1 MEKRK
6 IKNLIDLSKHYY
18 REKNFPYIK
27 QILNSVVEIDPNCL
41 EANEILAQVYEDE
54 GKYLIACQFLEKA
67 ISNRKAT
74 IKTFYRLGAL
84 RLTLEDFQAAKNT
97 YLEALEKF
105 GESFEVLH
113 DLGVA
118 TASLGDN
125 DQAINYFKKALL
137 IKKDSPELFFN
148 IGKIYDELGS
158 HREAMSYYDKA
169 IEIDSTFSIAL
180 HNKGALLR
188 DSHEYDEALLYFD
201 EAIKINPRDF
211 DSICS
216 KSIIYLLIGEFEKGW
231 NAYEYRWRQL
241 PPGSYRYPLI
251 DVLNNLNDIN
261 NKDILVWYEQGLGDT
276 IQFSRYIL
284 DLISLGANVTFEV
297 QDSLASL
304 FQNNFNCKIQI
315 STQRYQYFDYQ
326 IPLLSLPKLLGTNIN
341 NIPHSAGYL
350 KANLDDVDKWKRQ
363 LNLSNLKLNIAIAIS
378 GNPNHKNN
386 HNRSI
391 GIEFFDQLCDIAN
404 IYILQKDL
412 SSRSLAF
419 ISTKD
424 YFFSLGDLV
433 YDFRDSASIIEAMD
447 LVISV
452 DTSLIHLAGAMG
464 KKAFLLLPYAP
475 EWRWLLERSDSPWYK
490 SVKIFRQLKEGEWTR
505 VIEDMR
511 SELNTLFSLKN
522 KI

>member
-1 MEKRK
+1 MEKKK
-6 IKNLIDLSKHYY
+6 IKNLIDLSNYY
-18 REKNFPYIK
+18 YSKKNFSYVK

-41 EANEILAQVYEDE
+41 EVNEILAQVYENE
-54 GKYLIACQFLEKA
+54 GNYLIACQFLEKA
-67 ISNRKAT
+67 IRNRKAT
-74 IKTFYRLGAL
+74 IKTFYRLGTL
-84 RLTLEDFQAAKNT
+84 QLTLKDFRAAKNT
-97 YLEALEKF
+97 FLEALEKF
-105 GESFEVLH
+105 GESFELLH
-113 DLGVA
+113 DLGMA

-158 HREAMSYYDKA
+158 HREAMSFYDRA
-169 IEIDSTFSIAL
+169 IEIDPTFSIAL

-188 DSHEYDEALLYFD
+188 DFHEYEKALLYFD
-201 EAIKINPRDF
+201 EAVKINSRDF

-216 KSIIYLLIGEFEKGW
+216 KSTIYLLIGEFEKGW
-231 NAYEYRWRQL
+231 NAYEYRWRQM
-241 PPGSYRYPLI
+241 PPESYRYPSI
-251 DVLNNLNDIN
+251 DVLNNLKNIN

-304 FQNNFNCKIQI
+304 FQNNFNCKIQTSI
-315 STQRYQYFDYQ
+315 QNNQYFDYQ
-326 IPLLSLPKLLGTNIN
+326 IPLLSLPKLFGTNIN
-341 NIPHSAGYL
+341 NIPHSEPYL
-350 KANLDDVDKWKRQ
+350 KANLDDVSKWKRQ

-386 HNRSI
+386 QNRSI
-391 GIEFFDQLCDIAN
+391 GIDFFDQLGEIAN

-412 SSRSLAF
+412 GSENIAV
-419 ISTKD
+419 ISAKD
-424 YFFSLGDLV
+424 HFFSLGDLV
-433 YDFRDSASIIEAMD
+433 DDFRDSAAIIEAMD
-447 LVISV
+447 LVVSV

-490 SVKIFRQLKEGEWTR
+490 SVKIFRQLREGEWSG
-505 VIEDMR
+505 VIEDVY
-511 SELNTLFSLKN
+511 SELNTLFSFKN
-522 KI
+522 RI